1 MVPSPAAPTR
11 SDVRGDAVWSLVC
24 GYESM
29 TNGVTYQ
36 EVNGVL
42 DQSMTLDAASRF
54 AAPGAWQVM
63 AGYVMGINLTAAR
76 INAPSMRSLILP
88 EIYPSSPVAD
98 VPTIGVGPIIMER
111 YGPRFAPQE
120 YFIVEIS
127 RGGADAQPVM
137 WGLWIGP
144 DITAPALGPAY
155 TAVATASP
163 TIVAGSWVLA
173 SLSFNQTLP
182 AGRYQVI
189 GLGVVCND
197 CTFARL
203 VFPGLSQYRPG
214 VVVQDAYGDFPW
226 GQRFRYGGMGSFG
239 EFVHNAPPAM
249 EFLGDTAGAE
259 SAVVYLDL
267 IKVA

>member
-1 MVPSPAAPTR
+1 MYT
-11 SDVRGDAVWSLVC
+11 LVA
-24 GYESM
+24 GYESI
-29 TNGVTYQ
+29 TNGSVYA

-42 DQSMTLDAASRF
+42 DQSMTLDASNRF
-54 AAPGAWQVM
+54 AAPGPWQLM
-63 AGYVMGINLTAAR
+63 AGTVQGVNLTAAR
-76 INAPSMRSLILP
+76 VNAPSMRSLILP
-88 EIYPSSPVAD
+88 EIYPAIAAAD
-98 VPTIGVGPIIMER
+98 VPTIGVGPIVWGR
-111 YGPRFAPQE
+111 YGPRFASQE
-120 YFIVEIS
+120 YFIVEVS

-137 WGLWIGP
+137 WGLWLGP
-144 DITAPALGPAY
+144 DITPGVVGPAF

-173 SLSFNQTLP
+173 SIAFNQTLP
-182 AGRYQVI
+182 AGRYQVV
-189 GLGVVCND
+189 GLAVVCND

-226 GQRFRYGGMGSFG
+226 GQQFRFGGMGSMG
-239 EFVHNAPPAM
+239 EFLHNAPPSM

-267 IKVA
+267 IKIG